1 MTQYTF
7 FGQSIEATRVNN
19 DSNGNPRY
27 VIHFLP
33 IKAFLEAKG
42 VAFPQWLAYETT
54 AGYVHGSGWKPYN
67 NSDYGGGFVAQSYNV
82 QIDLEHLES
91 HLMEAAK
98 NQIEIVVKV
107 CKGDI
112 IGFYRGTNE
121 CINQGEGHSTY
132 DIGFYKKCKKATDA
146 EKAAFVE
153 WYSKHYLTENDK
165 LVIKGRM

>member
-7 FGQSIEATRVNN
+7 FEQPIKATRVNN
-19 DSNGNPRY
+19 DINGNPRY

-33 IKAFLEAKG
+33 IKAFLESKG
-42 VAFPQWLAYETT
+42 VTFPQWRAYETT
-54 AGYVHGSGWKPYN
+54 AGYMHGSGWKPYN
-67 NSDYGGGFVAQSYNV
+67 NSDYGGGFVAQSYNL
-82 QIDLEHLES
+82 QADLEHLEA
-91 HLMEAAK
+91 HLIDAAK

-107 CKGDI
+107 YKGDI